1 MQNKRRLLTAAAAV
15 LLLAAGAWLWLW
27 PEAPVPG
34 EINRSALVLR
44 DGRLCLKDSGK
55 PFTGI
60 VFEQAAG
67 DRRLSELTV
76 RDGILNGL
84 SKGWYDSGAQEVE
97 ENFVDG
103 KSSGVR
109 KRWHANGKLKNE
121 ATIVNGELHG
131 PYTEWHDDGSM
142 AARMNMVHGK
152 GEGLC
157 EAWYPGGAPKARVIL
172 AAGEPVTKEYFGA
185 PAALT
190 SNTNLC
196 EAGEVA
202 GK

>member
-1 MQNKRRLLTAAAAV
+1 MQSKHRLLTAAMLVIGLAV
-15 LLLAAGAWLWLW
+15 GAYFWLR

-34 EINRSALVLR
+34 ELPRAALVLT
-44 DGRLCLKDSGK
+44 DGRLCLKDSGL
-55 PFTGI
+55 PFTGT
-60 VFEQAAG
+60 VFEQTG
-67 DRRLSELTV
+67 SGQRLSELTV
-76 RDGILNGL
+76 REGILHGM

-97 ENFVDG
+97 EQFVDG
-103 KSSGVR
+103 KSNGVR

-157 EAWYPGGAPKARVIL
+157 EAWHRGGAPKAKVIL
-172 AAGEPVTKEYFGA
+172 AAGEPVTKEYFDA

-190 SNTNLC
+190 ANQNLS
-196 EAGEVA
+196 EAGEAA